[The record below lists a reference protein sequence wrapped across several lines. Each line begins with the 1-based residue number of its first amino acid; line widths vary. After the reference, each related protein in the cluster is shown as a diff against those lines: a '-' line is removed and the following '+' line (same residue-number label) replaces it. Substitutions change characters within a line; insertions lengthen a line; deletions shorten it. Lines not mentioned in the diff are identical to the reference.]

1 MLITGS
7 LRFCARAG
15 VTPGMFAEVRRVVTA
30 ADVAA
35 YAALLGD
42 ANPLHLDA
50 DFAARTAW
58 GRPIA
63 HGMLTA
69 GLFPTLFGATI
80 SGSVYVSQTLRFRR
94 PVYVGDTV
102 VARVTV
108 RSVRTRGGGGGG
120 GGGSGGSG
128 GGGGSSGGGSGGGGG
143 ARQQLA
149 TCDTVAT
156 LEACGRVAVD
166 GEAVCL
172 MPPLAA
178 EGDQGGAAPAAA
190 AAAPLTQSAP

>member
-1 MLITGS
+1 MLITGT
-7 LRFCARAG
+7 LRFCALKG
-15 VTPGMFAEVRRVVTA
+15 VSPGMFAEVRRVVTA

-50 DFAARTAW
+50 AFAARTAW

-80 SGSVYVSQTLRFRR
+80 AASVYVSQTLRFRR

-120 GGGSGGSG
+120 GGG
-128 GGGGSSGGGSGGGGG
+128 GG

-172 MPPLAA
+172 MPPLAEEA
-178 EGDQGGAAPAAA
+178 DGGSGAAEAAA
-190 AAAPLTQSAP
+190 GGPPSPPPPSALKQSAP